1 VGIKISQ
8 NEEVKTMRKKQQT
21 KQELDYWKKRFD
33 ILWEQIEEKENQHK
47 KMMKACDK
55 AGIDYVNPE
64 MESVENE
71 LAELY
76 SEFDMLD
83 VMIKR
88 LEKEYKMKEIMDRQ

>member
-1 VGIKISQ
+1 
-8 NEEVKTMRKKQQT
+8 MREKQQT

-33 ILWEQIEEKENQHK
+33 ILWEQIEEKESQHK

-64 MESVENE
+64 MERVEEE

-88 LEKEYKMKEIMDRQ
+88 LEKEYKMKEVMDR